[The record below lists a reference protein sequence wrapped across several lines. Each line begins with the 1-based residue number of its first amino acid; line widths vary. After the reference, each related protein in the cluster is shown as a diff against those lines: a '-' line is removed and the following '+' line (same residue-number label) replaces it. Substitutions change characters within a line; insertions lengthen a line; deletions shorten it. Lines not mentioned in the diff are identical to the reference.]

1 MSEPL
6 EHKSMATEPR
16 LRWPVLLLA
25 VAAMALA
32 ASLAYLVWHA
42 HAASRAEM
50 AVPGSAPPA
59 IPVETAVAALRDVPR
74 YLTGIGTVQAFNT
87 VTVKARVDGELQQ
100 VAFTEGQTVRA
111 GDLLAQIDP
120 RPFEAALNEAL
131 AKKSQDEASLANARL
146 DLQRFA
152 ALAVKE
158 FATRQQLDTQKALV
172 AQLEATIRGD
182 QASIDN
188 ARTQLGYTRITAPI
202 AGRTGVR
209 LVDRGNIVHA
219 TDATGIVVL
228 TQIQPISVIFT
239 LPEQMLDAVKTAMA
253 AGPVPIFAT
262 ARGGSGRL
270 ASGTLALIDNEIDTA
285 TGTIR
290 LKGTFPNE
298 DEALWPGTFV
308 EVRLLADTYRRAVA
322 VPSQAV
328 LRGQNGLYTYV
339 VRQDGAVEAR
349 PIEVEQIADGLAV
362 IRAGVTPGETVV
374 VAGQYRLRPGARVQ
388 ATTIAGPTLSG
399 ARGTIGRSPP

>member
-25 VAAMALA
+25 VAATALA

-50 AVPGSAPPA
+50 AAPGPAPPTV
-59 IPVETAVAALRDVPR
+59 PVEPAVAAVRDAPR
-74 YLTGIGTVQAFNT
+74 DLARIGAVNGPDT

-270 ASGTLALIDNEIDTA
+270 ASGTLVLIDNEIDTA

-374 VAGQYRLRPGARVQ
+374 VAGQYRLRSGARVQ